1 MIMVNL
7 IMLYPDLEEKVHE
20 AKHALDEATSENIV
34 ELCQHYLA
42 LLAEYRCEYNYI
54 L

>member
-1 MIMVNL
+1 
-7 IMLYPDLEEKVHE
+7 MLYPDLEEKVHE